1 MEELDEKETWLIPLK
16 TFYKQCKNRKRKYV
30 KCLCKCGSVVNVRED
45 EFKSRNI
52 RSCGCYSTYK
62 KKNKYGYI
70 NRNQEPLNIKVIDDK
85 VFYPLFDFYGYYI
98 NEEGN
103 VYSDK
108 TKKILKHKIN
118 KKGYHTVLL
127 RNYTNKSNTQI
138 VHRLVANVFILNPYN
153 MPQVNHKDFDK
164 NNNCASNLEWC
175 TNEYNT
181 KHKLKSYTSG
191 KRKNP
196 TAKLNEEKVREI
208 RASDLSH
215 KELAIIYGV
224 NRTTIRNVR
233 EYKYWKWVK

>member
-1 MEELDEKETWLIPLK
+1 M
-16 TFYKQCKNRKRKYV
+16 
-30 KCLCKCGSVVNVRED
+30 
-45 EFKSRNI
+45 
-52 RSCGCYSTYK
+52 
-62 KKNKYGYI
+62 
-70 NRNQEPLNIKVIDDK
+70 
-85 VFYPLFDFYGYYI
+85 FDFYGYYI

-233 EYKYWKWVK
+233 EYKHWKWVK